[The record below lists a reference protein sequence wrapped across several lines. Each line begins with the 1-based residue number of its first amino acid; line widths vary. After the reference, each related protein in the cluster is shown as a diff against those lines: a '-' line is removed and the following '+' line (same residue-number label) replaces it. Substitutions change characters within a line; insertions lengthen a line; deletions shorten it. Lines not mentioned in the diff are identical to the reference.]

1 MKRML
6 VVVVD
11 NTDKAYEGATALER
25 LSEESTVGLHD
36 SVVVTKNSD
45 GTIAV
50 VRTYETD
57 PEATMGGT
65 AVGSMIG
72 VLGGPVGLA
81 VGAASGFVIGA
92 ATDIVR
98 ARVGRDFVKDVADAL
113 VPGKTALVAEI
124 DEDDTDPVDAR
135 MQPLGGTI
143 FRREFRT
150 WPTRNMHTRSPRLRP
165 TSLKRK
171 PNAPQAAPHARADS
185 RTEREVVRQDHAAD
199 ALPFVLVRCCADC
212 LCVSDYSV

>member
-11 NTDKAYEGATALER
+11 NADKAYEGATALER
-25 LSEESTVGLHD
+25 LSEESMIGLHD

-45 GTIAV
+45 GMIAV
-50 VRTYETD
+50 VRTYESD

-72 VLGGPVGLA
+72 LLGGPVGLA

-92 ATDIVR
+92 AADVMG

-143 FRREFRT
+143 FRREL
-150 WPTRNMHTRSPRLRP
+150 SDV
-165 TSLKRK
+165 
-171 PNAPQAAPHARADS
+171 ADS
-185 RTEREVVRQDHAAD
+185 EYAHDIASFKANLAENKAKRAASR
-199 ALPFVLVRCCADC
+199 ASRKGRLTH
-212 LCVSDYSV
+212 